1 MSVPTLRRRF
11 SGAVAVLLVAATVV
25 AGGASTAGA
34 QTSGI
39 DCSNDSMGNIPLTDL
54 GSGTFMDA
62 QGGLY
67 PGGSNEIPEDH
78 RALGLD
84 RAAEITPRNSAGDPD
99 PNGAIAFVS
108 LGISNTKREFTA
120 FQSLAGSDPDVADSI
135 VLVNGA
141 QTGKGV
147 NSWLDPNDSVWQ
159 EFGRALNKAGVTAE
173 QVQAAWVKI
182 PERFNSQPLPFPDNV
197 LEYRNEL
204 TAALRTIQTKLP
216 NLEVAYLSSRIY
228 GGYAVTSANP
238 EPNAYQEG
246 FGVKWVIEA
255 QMAGNPLLNADPD
268 QGEVVAPWV
277 AWGPYIWADGTTP
290 RADGLTW
297 DCNEMMNDGVHPNPS
312 GSAQV
317 AEMLLDSLRADPTA
331 DWFFGEP
338 VDDSSEPSGATVT
351 TSTIPG
357 DPGLTAETLP
367 VPGAAAPPG
376 GAPGGGG
383 AGEEP
388 GAGDNTDTTR
398 RERGDRNREGAG
410 RTTTTD
416 PGGAT
421 GSDSTAVTGSTLA
434 TVTVG
439 ERGSVPPIVW
449 VLVAIGAL
457 LLGALAVRAMRRDR
471 SQPPDPDVTLEQ

>member
-1 MSVPTLRRRF
+1 MVPVPTFRRRLL
-11 SGAVAVLLVAATVV
+11 AAAAALLVAAAVL
-25 AGGASTAGA
+25 AGGASPAAA

-39 DCSNDSMGNIPLTDL
+39 DCSNDSMGNVPLTDL
-54 GSGTFMDA
+54 GSGTFMEA

-67 PGGSNEIPEDH
+67 PGGSNEIPDDH
-78 RALGLD
+78 LALGLD
-84 RAAEITPRNSAGDPD
+84 RAAEITPRNSAGEPD

-120 FQSLAGSDPDVADSI
+120 FQSLAGGDPDVADSI

-147 NSWLDPNDSVWQ
+147 SSWLDPNDSVWQ
-159 EFGRALNKAGVTAE
+159 EFGRALNKAGVTAA
-173 QVQAAWVKI
+173 QVQGAWLKI
-182 PERFNSQPLPFPDNV
+182 PERFNGQPLPFPDNV

-216 NLEVAYLSSRIY
+216 NLEVAYLSSRSY
-228 GGYAVTSANP
+228 GGYAVVSANP

-297 DCNEMMNDGVHPNPS
+297 DCNEMMNDGVHPNPA

-317 AEMLLDSLRADPTA
+317 AEMLLDSLEADPTA
-331 DWFFGEP
+331 AWFFGEP
-338 VDDSSEPSGATVT
+338 VDDSGEPSGATVT
-351 TSTIPG
+351 ASTIPG

-367 VPGAAAPPG
+367 VPGAASTSS
-376 GAPGGGG
+376 GGGTG
-383 AGEEP
+383 GEP
-388 GAGDNTDTTR
+388 GAGGDTDTTR
-398 RERGDRNREGAG
+398 RERGDRNQDREGAG
-410 RTTTTD
+410 RTPTTD
-416 PGGAT
+416 SAGAT
-421 GSDSTAVTGSTLA
+421 GSDTTAVTGSTLA

-439 ERGSVPPIVW
+439 ERESVPPIVW
-449 VLVAIGAL
+449 VLVAIGAV

-471 SQPPDPDVTLEQ
+471 SQPPDPDATVPQ